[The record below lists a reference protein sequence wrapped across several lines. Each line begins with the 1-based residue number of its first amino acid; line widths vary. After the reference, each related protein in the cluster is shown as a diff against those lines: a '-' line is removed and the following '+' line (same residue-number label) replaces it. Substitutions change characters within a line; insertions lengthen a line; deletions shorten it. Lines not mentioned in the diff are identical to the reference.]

1 MVDSVAVVVKTSS
14 FGARYRFGPG
24 RSVAMHDH
32 GLQRPNR
39 VLVPLCLYTGLHD
52 QAVRLSDV
60 MPCYVNTVEVY
71 VT

>member
-14 FGARYRFGPG
+14 FGARWFGPG

-32 GLQRPNR
+32 GLGRPNR